1 MKRERPVRTFYV
13 SVRTVVLS
21 RLQKPFCLFL
31 RQKIKHRR
39 MMEATHFQ
47 RLKDI
52 CIRACH
58 ERKACAEGYRQMLA
72 AQNVSQMM
80 AVWRANWDDVVTGKF
95 VQTITSSLPALY
107 PYIREEMNA
116 AGIYLNECPQRIKP
130 NVLVIVTGGTA
141 AEPVEIYA
149 LAQAY
154 VTDTACVV
162 AHGHSQVYNTSADR
176 AQIVLHDRAYCSAES
191 GMVEA
196 RDNSSLRCT
205 GTCRAFLYGSAVCRA
220 AGGAV
225 HVFSCESLVAEGST
239 QVFRHSPCSRITI
252 SSPDVQLTIL

>member
-1 MKRERPVRTFYV
+1 MMKT
-13 SVRTVVLS
+13 T
-21 RLQKPFCLFL
+21 PFL
-31 RQKIKHRR
+31 
-39 MMEATHFQ
+39 
-47 RLKDI
+47 RLKDL
-52 CIRACH
+52 CTRACH
-58 ERKACAEGYRQMLA
+58 ERQACTEGYRQMLA

-95 VQTITSSLPALY
+95 ATFTHHLPALY
-107 PYIREEMNA
+107 PDIREEMNA
-116 AGIYLNECPQRIKP
+116 AGVYLNECPQRIKP

-141 AEPVEIYA
+141 AEPVEIFA

-162 AHGHSQVYNTSADR
+162 AYGYSQVYNTCASQ
-176 AQIVLHDRAYCSAES
+176 AQIVLRDRTYCSAES

-196 RDNSSLRCT
+196 RDYSSLRCA
-205 GTCRAFLYGSAVCRA
+205 GTCRAFLHGSTVCRA

-239 QVFRHSPCSRITI
+239 QVFRHSPHSRITI
-252 SSPDVQLTIL
+252 SSPDVKLTILDTP